1 MSATLGIN
9 KLLVEKIGT
18 KVQLPN
24 NDLARLMYYLNCV
37 FSVIQ
42 YDQNNKISDYKRY
55 YNLNEEEKALVYTL
69 AILFNPKI
77 FISAGVFIVN
87 PELLSDN
94 NANEFFKITDERIGV
109 HVNQEIMIGG
119 RAVKVLKI
127 MVCNSSW
134 IERYYF
140 SPLKNMIQEA
150 ENEENRQRNI
160 PSYSRNTS
168 IRNEV
173 NPQSSRI
180 IIVNQNRS
188 KAIDEGYN
196 SYNNLPRCFACGRN
210 ISPIKERIFNCSKCC
225 CNFFMA
231 LFFCPFYILYLL

>member
-1 MSATLGIN
+1 MSVNLN
-9 KLLVEKIGT
+9 YQSLDVKPIGRT
-18 KVQLPN
+18 VTVPDN
-24 NDLARLMYYLNCV
+24 NLARLMYYLNCV

-42 YDQNNKISDYKRY
+42 YDQNNKISDYQRY

-119 RAVKVLKI
+119 RAIKVLKI
-127 MVCNSSW
+127 MVCNFSW

-150 ENEENRQRNI
+150 ENEENRKEIFLHILEILQLEMKL
-160 PSYSRNTS
+160 
-168 IRNEV
+168 IRNPV
-173 NPQSSRI
+173 
-180 IIVNQNRS
+180 
-188 KAIDEGYN
+188 G
-196 SYNNLPRCFACGRN
+196 
-210 ISPIKERIFNCSKCC
+210 
-225 CNFFMA
+225 
-231 LFFCPFYILYLL
+231 